1 MIVGIQFP
9 PVTTHSVDIQLTV
22 YVLLVLV
29 IMPLAAVRSKAI
41 VTGRRGNAPPEK
53 SSVLLRALIVQTM
66 LFVISYIVA
75 RAHGMAIWS
84 WPGLHFENLT
94 IGAGA
99 LVLLL
104 AAGSLSW
111 HLRTPEER
119 RALWM
124 RHLLPVT
131 SSQWVLWLLLSV
143 AAGIAEE
150 AAYRGVLVVILSSV
164 TASFVLAAIL
174 SALAFAIVHYPQG
187 AKSVGW
193 VFIIGLVMQAVV
205 AATGTL
211 YVAMGV
217 HALYDVTAAF
227 RAVGWMRTEEAESS
241 FGVHS

>member
-1 MIVGIQFP
+1 MIIGIQFP
-9 PVTTHSVDIQLTV
+9 PISTRSVDLQSAV

-41 VTGRRGNAPPEK
+41 VTGRRGHAPPEK
-53 SSVLLRALIVQTM
+53 WTVLLRAFIVQTL
-66 LFVISYIVA
+66 LFAISYIVA
-75 RAHGMAIWS
+75 RGHGMAVWS
-84 WPGLHFENLT
+84 WTGLHFENLT

-111 HLRTPEER
+111 HLRTPGER

-131 SSQWVLWLLLSV
+131 SGQWGLWLLLSI

-164 TASFVLAAIL
+164 TGSFLLAALL
-174 SALAFAIVHYPQG
+174 SAASFAIVHYPQG
-187 AKSVGW
+187 A
-193 VFIIGLVMQAVV
+193 VV
-205 AATGTL
+205 AAAYDLAHGRAG
-211 YVAMGV
+211 VAG
-217 HALYDVTAAF
+217 LGD
-227 RAVGWMRTEEAESS
+227 AVPG
-241 FGVHS
+241 